1 MESLLEIKKRHIEL
15 FKYILKKNGISYAK
29 FQWAEKHDFVVGN
42 LDKLTE
48 SERKKFDVKLG
59 SETIPM
65 RTKDEKKRLNELF
78 NLTIKRAK
86 ISYTDYWQLVRDD
99 YVRGNLEMLTD
110 KECKMF
116 KLKRKIRLRTYDTV
130 DLEML
135 TKEERAEVRKETEQ
149 LLELLLKK
157 TDTKRKDIIEKAYM
171 NFIYE
176 NSDVLTD
183 SEKKKF
189 EKFVD
194 YVYLG

>member
-1 MESLLEIKKRHIEL
+1 MESLREIKKRHIEL

-48 SERKKFDVKLG
+48 SECKKFDVKLG

-78 NLTIKRAK
+78 KLVIKRAK
-86 ISYTDYWQLVRDD
+86 ISYTDYWQLMRDD
-99 YVRGNLEMLTD
+99 YVRVNLDMLTD

-116 KLKRKIRLRTYDTV
+116 NLNRKIVMRSYDTI
-130 DLEML
+130 DTEFL
-135 TKEERAEVRKETEQ
+135 TKEDLAEVRRQTKE

-157 TDTKRKDIIEKAYM
+157 TGKKRKDLIEPAYRD
-171 NFIYE
+171 FIYY

-183 SEKKKF
+183 SQKKKF
-189 EKFVD
+189 DKLVE
-194 YVYLG
+194 YQYY